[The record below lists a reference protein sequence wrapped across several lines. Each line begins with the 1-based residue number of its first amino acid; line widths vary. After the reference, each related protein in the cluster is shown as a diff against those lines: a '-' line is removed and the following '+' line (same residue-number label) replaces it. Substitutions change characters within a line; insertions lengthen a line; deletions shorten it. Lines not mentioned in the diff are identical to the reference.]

1 MLRIEL
7 PVLFACR
14 PFRNRAVGNGVM
26 VVIVGGIVRVVERW
40 IVVPGITECVGGDA
54 LLELLDLELFHVAA
68 FSLSRVSVISRAL
81 VAQCGL
87 ALPSGFAV
95 PSGFALPDGFCPA
108 LHWLPGW
115 PS

>member
-26 VVIVGGIVRVVERW
+26 VVIVVGIVRVVMQR
-40 IVVPGITECVGGDA
+40 PYGVGRDA
-54 LLELLDLELFHVAA
+54 LLELFDLELFHVAA